1 MSKSLLSNLNIKTK
15 KNNDKPY
22 VCEFCGTGYTR
33 ESTILTHVCE
43 MKRRH
48 LAKDDKHVVLG
59 FTAFKRYYQI
69 SHPNAKERTYDD
81 FCKSQFYNGFIK
93 FGSYVS
99 NVRPLY
105 PQKYIDYVVTSGVK
119 LDRWCDD
126 NLYYKYVLDL
136 IRRESAET
144 ALERSVNT
152 MLEWSEKYGIDWIQY
167 FTKASPNRVIQDI
180 KDGKISPWLILNS
193 PSGQQMLRGLHDE
206 QLVDLTEVLD
216 ITFWKKRFATYSL
229 DLDLVKEVVK
239 VSGL

>member
-1 MSKSLLSNLNIKTK
+1 MSKSLLSNLNIMTK
-15 KNNDKPY
+15 KNNEKPH
-22 VCEFCGTGYTR
+22 VCQFCGTGYTR
-33 ESTILTHVCE
+33 ESTLLTHVCE

-59 FTAFKRYYQI
+59 FAAFKRYYQL
-69 SHPNAKERTYDD
+69 SHPNAKERTYED
-81 FCKSQFYNGFIK
+81 FCKNQFYNGFIK

-105 PQKYIDYVVTSGVK
+105 PQKYIDYVITSGEK
-119 LDRWCDD
+119 LDKWCSD

-152 MLEWSEKYGIDWIQY
+152 MVEWSEKYSIPWNDY
-167 FTKASPNRVIQDI
+167 FKKASPNRVIQDI
-180 KDGKISPWLILNS
+180 KDGKVSPWLILNC
-193 PSGQQMLRGLHDE
+193 PSGQNMLRGLHDD

-216 ITFWKKRFATYSL
+216 IGFWKKRFVTYSL
-229 DLDLVKEVVK
+229 DLDLVREVVK
-239 VSGL
+239 ASGL